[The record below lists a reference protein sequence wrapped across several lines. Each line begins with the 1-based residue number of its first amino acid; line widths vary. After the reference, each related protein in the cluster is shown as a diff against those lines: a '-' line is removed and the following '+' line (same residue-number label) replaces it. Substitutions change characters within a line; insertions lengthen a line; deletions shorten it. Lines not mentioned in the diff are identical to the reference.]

1 MKSHHRTLILASVL
15 GCLNLTSMAQTPATT
30 STAAR
35 PPQVDVATL
44 NYRLAPRAVAD
55 GVWVLEGAVEDF
67 SRSNGCNIINTG
79 VIATPQGTWVVNTGP
94 SFLYGQQ
101 QRQAV
106 SQLLTPHKAGAVQQ
120 VLNLNLHPDYFFG
133 NQAWRDVPTRALAGS
148 IQGMQAEGGAY
159 ADNAYTLCGDWMK
172 GTESTPAK
180 EAIAPGRFKLGTH
193 DIELWRSH
201 GHTADDLVLIDHT
214 SGVVFAGGL
223 VFTER
228 VPTVPHAKIEAWLA
242 ALDALEAK
250 LKPLKIK
257 ALIPSHGPVRGDVQ
271 GLHQTRDYLRWL
283 HQLLQD
289 SAKAGLDLSE
299 VIALPVPA
307 RFARWGAIDTEYP
320 RNVIG
325 LYPAYERVALTR

>member
-1 MKSHHRTLILASVL
+1 MNTSHRTLMLASVL
-15 GCLNLTSMAQTPATT
+15 GCLSLTSMAQTPATT

-106 SQLLTPHKAGAVQQ
+106 LQLLTPHKAGAVQQ

>member
-1 MKSHHRTLILASVL
+1 MNTSHRTLMLASVL
-15 GCLNLTSMAQTPATT
+15 GCLSLTSMAQTPATT

-106 SQLLTPHKAGAVQQ
+106 LQLLTPHKAGAVQQ

-133 NQAWRDVPTRALAGS
+133 NQAWRDVPTSALAGS

-257 ALIPSHGPVRGDVQ
+257 ALVPSHGPVRGDVQ

-320 RNVIG
+320 RNVIS
-325 LYPAYERVALTR
+325 LYPAYERAALMR